1 MYDKVVSNVK
11 MNQEK
16 SADPY
21 TMDANA
27 EPYNSNECD
36 GLINSHENLCKNKAG
51 KDNLTESREPT
62 NKKQNTA
69 ANRGKSWRVCVNT
82 SLICMI
88 VCILAGSIEYKLM
101 RKYLES
107 QMYICGYYGRM
118 R

>member
-1 MYDKVVSNVK
+1 MSLPSTHDRIDCGNAGTNTSQSTIDDNRCQVLVRSAMYDKVVSNVK

-62 NKKQNTA
+62 NKKQK
-69 ANRGKSWRVCVNT
+69 GIS
-82 SLICMI
+82 
-88 VCILAGSIEYKLM
+88 
-101 RKYLES
+101 
-107 QMYICGYYGRM
+107 
-118 R
+118 